1 MLEAKGFW
9 LAAILC
15 FGVLYIDGVSLLWK
29 DEQRVKWKVIIRE
42 NISSTINY
50 PYLTRLFIIYGYIPL
65 RIFDQA
71 LPLLF
76 YSFPSL
82 FFPFILQSRI
92 QILFIYLLDF
102 KISYDSCIRVPL
114 WSTILRIKLERYFGR
129 YFVKNFKLNYG
140 KKKYIYICI
149 ISRKE
154 KTMKR
159 MTVASIARKKLREYR
174 RE

>member
-1 MLEAKGFW
+1 MKIFPRRLTIPIWPG
-9 LAAILC
+9 
-15 FGVLYIDGVSLLWK
+15 SLL
-29 DEQRVKWKVIIRE
+29 
-42 NISSTINY
+42 
-50 PYLTRLFIIYGYIPL
+50 YIPL

-114 WSTILRIKLERYFGR
+114 WPTILRIKLERYFGR
-129 YFVKNFKLNYG
+129 YFVKNCITW

-154 KTMKR
+154 KRMKR